1 MTLEDALT
9 LIDLG
14 GDPLLQLVESR
25 KVADLRITLHL
36 DQVASDRPGIQIQ
49 VEQTQVGT
57 LQADGI
63 VDVV

>member
-36 DQVASDRPGIQIQ
+36 DQVASDRPGVQIQ

>member
-1 MTLEDALT
+1 MALEDALT
-9 LIDLG
+9 LIYLS
-14 GDPLLQLVESR
+14 GDPLLQLVEGC

-36 DQVASDRPGIQIQ
+36 DQVAGDRPGVQIQ
-49 VEQTQVGT
+49 VEQTQVGA